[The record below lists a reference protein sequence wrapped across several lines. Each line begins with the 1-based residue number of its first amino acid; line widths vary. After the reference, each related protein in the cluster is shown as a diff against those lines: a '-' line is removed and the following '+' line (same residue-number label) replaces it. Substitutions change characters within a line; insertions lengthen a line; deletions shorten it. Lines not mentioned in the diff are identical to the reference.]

1 MLRCPKCSRIYQS
14 GANRFCTYDGGR
26 LISVSEASRSLENA
40 GSAGDFNRSQTESPS
55 DWQPRRQTGRL
66 VLPPQIELSPNGF
79 TAAPRFAENEAS
91 AAKTETIN
99 GFQPANVSS
108 QPLLD
113 KRPTGRLVLPAD
125 IPNSFAPVGDRS
137 IRPTGRLPIT
147 AQSTSV
153 LVGQNVKGR
162 YTVDK
167 VLQQDALTVT
177 YLGHDRL
184 GEYRQVLIKIWLD
197 NFPPEAEETRRFYEE
212 RGALSHL
219 NHPNI
224 ARILDAGDLTEGKPF
239 VITEY
244 PEGLTLSEAMQITG
258 QFQTGRTARI
268 VRQIAQALTEAH
280 NNRLTHRNLK
290 PENVVLK
297 NDGTIEQVKVLN
309 FGVAGDESDK
319 TKSLAYVAP
328 ENMIGQ
334 LAHVE
339 GDIFALGVVA
349 FEMLTGRKPFAGAT
363 EDDLLDAEELGLS
376 IKPSNLRLDL
386 SPAVDTVL
394 ERALA
399 FSRAERFHHAR
410 EFGESLFNAL
420 TESAAYK
427 PAAKPL
433 LQPQNV
439 AAETIDEPVVTEN
452 PATEA
457 QAVSQTPV
465 AEIPVAKKVEA
476 PKTAGTKTTVA
487 KEKSKTGKAKWLVAA
502 VCILTAIGIGTAFW
516 YNRNLPKP
524 ANEQPYVFQ
533 QPAEAPQAVL
543 PSEVPLEQPA
553 GTAEVPVPQNLS
565 TQGTAVSPNFT
576 GFENSKANL
585 DGKLAENY
593 LPFSLAY
600 PQNWERN
607 PNAGKPGAAN
617 FLDVS
622 NRLPNGL
629 PLEQLI
635 VSWYES
641 KGSFKA
647 DRRSFPN
654 LVKKLTAAYAKEIPD
669 FRKVAENET
678 KLNGRTAYE
687 VKFAGNT
694 KDEQGK
700 TIKIFG
706 RTIFVSP
713 ETNDSKSGLTL
724 TMLATDLSPSISSVS
739 ELGKKGELKGVLESF
754 ELGSAAAPKQ

>member
-26 LISVSEASRSLENA
+26 LISAAETSRNQENA
-40 GSAGDFNRSQTESPS
+40 LSAADFDVSQNDSPS
-55 DWQPRRQTGRL
+55 SEWQPRRQTGRL
-66 VLPPQIELSPNGF
+66 VLPAQIQLSPNDF
-79 TAAPRFAENEAS
+79 VPARFAGSEAP
-91 AAKTETIN
+91 AVKPETTD
-99 GFQPANVSS
+99 GFRPANVSV
-108 QPLLD
+108 PPILD

-125 IPNSFAPVGDRS
+125 IPNSFAPTGDRS

-147 AQSTSV
+147 AQSTNL

-167 VLQQDALTVT
+167 LLLQDALTVT

-244 PEGLTLSEAMQITG
+244 PEGLTLREALQISG
-258 QFQTGRTARI
+258 QFPTGRAARI

-319 TKSLAYVAP
+319 TKSLAYTAP
-328 ENMIGQ
+328 ENLIGQ
-334 LAHVE
+334 FSHIE

-349 FEMLTGRKPFAGAT
+349 YEMLTGRKPFAGAT
-363 EDDLLDAEELGLS
+363 EDELLDAEELGLS
-376 IKPSNLRLDL
+376 VKPSNLRLDL
-386 SPAVDTVL
+386 SPAVDVVV

-399 FSRAERFHHAR
+399 FNRAERFHHAR

-420 TESAAYK
+420 TESAVYK
-427 PAAKPL
+427 STAQPVAIKPETVAAKTA
-433 LQPQNV
+433 NES
-439 AAETIDEPVVTEN
+439 AFAETNAAD
-452 PATEA
+452 AT
-457 QAVSQTPV
+457 AVDQISH
-465 AEIPVAKKVEA
+465 AEIPIAKKVEL
-476 PKTAGTKTTVA
+476 PKTELAKTVPGKEKTTSN
-487 KEKSKTGKAKWLVAA
+487 KSKWLVAA
-502 VCILTAIGIGTAFW
+502 ACVIAAIALAAAFLS
-516 YNRNLPKP
+516 NVNSPKP
-524 ANEQPYVFQ
+524 SNSQPYTFQ
-533 QPAEAPQAVL
+533 QPTQEPKTTLSGEASIQQSAPTTENQTQDLQPQSAAI
-543 PSEVPLEQPA
+543 PPD
-553 GTAEVPVPQNLS
+553 
-565 TQGTAVSPNFT
+565 FT
-576 GFENSKANL
+576 EFENSKANL

-622 NRLPNGL
+622 NRLASGL
-629 PLEQLI
+629 PLEQLV

-641 KGSFKA
+641 KGNFEA
-647 DRRSFPN
+647 DRPAFPN
-654 LVKKLTAAYAKEIPD
+654 LVSKLTAAYAKEIPD
-669 FRKVAENET
+669 FRKLAENET
-678 KLNGRTAYE
+678 KLNERPAYE
-687 VKFAGNT
+687 VKFAGES
-694 KDEQGK
+694 KDDRGK
-700 TIKIFG
+700 TVKIFG
-706 RTIFVSP
+706 RTLFVPS
-713 ETNDSKSGLTL
+713 ETNDAKSGLML
-724 TMLATDLSPSISSVS
+724 TMLATDLSPSISDAADVG
-739 ELGKKGELKGVLESF
+739 EKGELKDVLHSF
-754 ELGSAAAPKQ
+754 KFGSVSTPKQ